1 MANSR
6 DLVGKSAW
14 VPEQVPGE
22 ALAIDVVRRV
32 PAPALKAA
40 TNADHRDGSRLSG
53 RPNCSG
59 VRVVRHAGWLGG
71 SGVFA
76 LHVEQLWSCA
86 DRMEPWWW
94 PGPFAVSYTH
104 LTLPTILLV

>member
-1 MANSR
+1 M
-6 DLVGKSAW
+6 
-14 VPEQVPGE
+14 
-22 ALAIDVVRRV
+22 RRV

-86 DRMEPWWW
+86 DAW
-94 PGPFAVSYTH
+94 
-104 LTLPTILLV
+104 TLVVARSVCYGTTGRGT